1 MERLTTDQEN
11 ALFSCFNIVYAKGG
25 EIWVRGGGP
34 YPEYQDVT
42 LVQWIRS
49 AAQKHGLNIMAE
61 DPEYLGDEMYDALQD
76 GDETIEGIM
85 AFLHAAAVQATEM
98 RERLKTIEDI
108 LGDDYDLARLR
119 ELVEADREGRCVV
132 LPCKIEDDVYINLL
146 GKTLPFSVISISQMA
161 STPTFKAMHG
171 VRLCYIFKA
180 DDVGKT
186 VFRTR
191 EAAEQAL
198 REE

>member
-11 ALFSCFNIVYAKGG
+11 ALFSCFNIFYAKGG

-34 YPEYQDVT
+34 YPEYQDIT

-49 AAQKHGLNIMAE
+49 AAQKNGLNIMAE

-108 LGDDYDLARLR
+108 MGDTYDLDRMR
-119 ELVEADREGRCVV
+119 ELVQADREGRVRFVSKVSGEVCGT
-132 LPCKIEDDVYINLL
+132 CKNFERFSGRKMGACRVKKFVQDRWGQEDRSRKFV
-146 GKTLPFSVISISQMA
+146 TSQSRRA
-161 STPTFKAMHG
+161 CKKYEP
-171 VRLCYIFKA
+171 
-180 DDVGKT
+180 
-186 VFRTR
+186 
-191 EAAEQAL
+191 

>member
-1 MERLTTDQEN
+1 MERLTEMHYKKSDGYYIRCSERCDKDICDCECEKFCQIVE
-11 ALFSCFNIVYAKGG
+11 ALGA
-25 EIWVRGGGP
+25 
-34 YPEYQDVT
+34 
-42 LVQWIRS
+42 
-49 AAQKHGLNIMAE
+49 
-61 DPEYLGDEMYDALQD
+61 
-76 GDETIEGIM
+76 
-85 AFLHAAAVQATEM
+85 
-98 RERLKTIEDI
+98 IEDI
-108 LGDDYDLARLR
+108 LGDNYDLDRLR

>member
-1 MERLTTDQEN
+1 MERLTEMHYKKSDGYYIRCSERCDKDICDCECEKFCQIVE
-11 ALFSCFNIVYAKGG
+11 ALGA
-25 EIWVRGGGP
+25 
-34 YPEYQDVT
+34 
-42 LVQWIRS
+42 
-49 AAQKHGLNIMAE
+49 
-61 DPEYLGDEMYDALQD
+61 
-76 GDETIEGIM
+76 
-85 AFLHAAAVQATEM
+85 
-98 RERLKTIEDI
+98 IEDI
-108 LGDDYDLARLR
+108 LGDNYDLDRLR

-161 STPTFKAMHG
+161 STPTLKAMHG

>member
-1 MERLTTDQEN
+1 MERLTEMHYKKSDGYYIRCSERCDKDICDCECEKFCQIVE
-11 ALFSCFNIVYAKGG
+11 ALGA
-25 EIWVRGGGP
+25 
-34 YPEYQDVT
+34 
-42 LVQWIRS
+42 
-49 AAQKHGLNIMAE
+49 
-61 DPEYLGDEMYDALQD
+61 
-76 GDETIEGIM
+76 
-85 AFLHAAAVQATEM
+85 
-98 RERLKTIEDI
+98 IEDI
-108 LGDDYDLARLR
+108 LGDNYDLDRLR

-161 STPTFKAMHG
+161 STPTHKAMHG

>member
-1 MERLTTDQEN
+1 MERLTEMHYKKSDGYYIRCSERCDKDICDCECEKFCQIVE
-11 ALFSCFNIVYAKGG
+11 ALGA
-25 EIWVRGGGP
+25 
-34 YPEYQDVT
+34 
-42 LVQWIRS
+42 
-49 AAQKHGLNIMAE
+49 
-61 DPEYLGDEMYDALQD
+61 
-76 GDETIEGIM
+76 
-85 AFLHAAAVQATEM
+85 
-98 RERLKTIEDI
+98 IEDI
-108 LGDDYDLARLR
+108 LGDNYDLDRLR
-119 ELVEADREGRCVV
+119 ELGEADREGRCVV

-161 STPTFKAMHG
+161 STPTLKAMHG

>member
-1 MERLTTDQEN
+1 MVEFTDQELEEM
-11 ALFSCFNIVYAKGG
+11 AKSDAEIEREFGQDWQKPSRSCSS
-25 EIWVRGGGP
+25 
-34 YPEYQDVT
+34 D
-42 LVQWIRS
+42 LVLVSR
-49 AAQKHGLNIMAE
+49 
-61 DPEYLGDEMYDALQD
+61 LGA
-76 GDETIEGIM
+76 
-85 AFLHAAAVQATEM
+85 
-98 RERLKTIEDI
+98 IEDI
-108 LGDDYDLARLR
+108 LGADYDLDRLR

-161 STPTFKAMHG
+161 STPTLKAMNG

-186 VFRTR
+186 VFLSR

>member
-1 MERLTTDQEN
+1 MERLTDKRLAGDGFISMPEKEYK
-11 ALFSCFNIVYAKGG
+11 AFARG
-25 EIWVRGGGP
+25 EKPSGKQIYKRLL
-34 YPEYQDVT
+34 EIEDV
-42 LVQWIRS
+42 
-49 AAQKHGLNIMAE
+49 
-61 DPEYLGDEMYDALQD
+61 LGD
-76 GDETIEGIM
+76 T
-85 AFLHAAAVQATEM
+85 
-98 RERLKTIEDI
+98 
-108 LGDDYDLARLR
+108 YDLDRLR

-132 LPCKIEDDVYINLL
+132 LPCKIEDAVYINLL

-161 STPTFKAMHG
+161 STPTLKAMHG

-198 REE
+198 REREENGT